1 MREQSDQNDGKLSFL
16 LRYLRPSQ
24 RALAACESLGLQTV
38 GEFLACDK
46 AKFTAIPNCGD
57 RSYEALANK
66 VQKYLGSTP
75 QVSIKCEPSD
85 LERPINGIVTNHRA
99 LRAFVRL
106 GITTVGDFMAT
117 PRNDLLA
124 IQGFG
129 ARTYSDVAQ
138 KIRSLIG
145 SSPNH
150 LLPSSLLSFRVYD
163 LGLDDQLHDSLT
175 RLGVVQLGDALRLSE
190 DFLINEPGIG
200 SEGMKSLRLALDRML
215 QVGIAQVAG
224 YGSIDL
230 DTFSGF
236 LGQMLTILDQ
246 GQREILK
253 YRVGL
258 GCQAQSV
265 RQLASRWKISEEQ
278 VEVRAETLRRNL
290 EKRLPAHMMELR
302 RATEAEL
309 RAFEG
314 IITGERLAPGTI
326 LHLAAKES
334 RDPKLP
340 LRLAAFLFPSEF
352 YLTSEFLSGL
362 APKLLQSLKKR
373 LRRCT
378 EDAHLP
384 VSVETLES
392 DVRDIVDPVP
402 RELLLHI
409 LRDHM
414 QLSVQI
420 DPKLGEIINRRQGSI
435 ADRLQSIIEDLS
447 TPLSL
452 EDLFFHFRDRFHA
465 CQKARLLDEMRKDRR
480 FLEVDQEIWS
490 LRERHLDEL
499 ELLRVEA
506 ERLSK
511 EIASSGQR
519 KDVFEIGRSGPG
531 SDRAAFLLNDHLRR
545 DPALRYLGRGL
556 FVPRNIEHSY
566 LVQGLVATLRKAMG
580 EIPFSRFLQN
590 QTADRRR
597 LISALLNRNRLF
609 VSPVPDRVDLL
620 ENYPFNQ
627 DRLKRLLQATDCC
640 LEENHGYSQLK
651 GLKMAVEEAG
661 LGGDW
666 LSDHLLM
673 DLLSRHGRY
682 EFLPGDMV
690 AQASLGLMGW
700 IQQRAREALRL
711 YRNPMTADEVLAER
725 PDLAEFRTSLAQLLE
740 QDPLVQTSDGLH
752 FTVV

>member
-1 MREQSDQNDGKLSFL
+1 MSEQSDQNDRKLSCL

-24 RALAACESLGLQTV
+24 RAEVACASLGIATV
-38 GEFLACDK
+38 GQFLARDK
-46 AKFTAIPNCGD
+46 ADFVALPNCGE
-57 RSYEALANK
+57 RSYQTLATK
-66 VQKYLGSTP
+66 VEQFMSATP
-75 QVSIKCEPSD
+75 PVANMSDPGD
-85 LERPINGIVTNHRA
+85 LERPINGIVSNSRA

-106 GITTVGDFMAT
+106 GITTVGTFLAT
-117 PRNDLLA
+117 PKSELLA
-124 IQGFG
+124 VQGFG
-129 ARTYSDVAQ
+129 ERTYSDVVQ
-138 KIRSLIG
+138 KIRALIG
-145 SSPNH
+145 SNPSH
-150 LLPSSLLSFRVYD
+150 LLPTSLLSFRVYD
-163 LGLDDQLHDSLT
+163 LGLDEQLHNTLS
-175 RLGVVQLGDALRLSE
+175 RLGIIHVGDVLRLTE
-190 DFLINEPGIG
+190 TFMVNEPGIG
-200 SEGMKSLRLALDRML
+200 DEGMRSIRLALDRML

-224 YGSIDL
+224 YGTVDM

-236 LGQMLTILDQ
+236 LGQILTILDQ

-258 GCQAQSV
+258 GCQAQTV

-278 VEVRAETLRRNL
+278 VEVRETTLRRNL

-309 RAFEG
+309 KAFEG
-314 IITGERLAPGTI
+314 IITGDRLAPGTI

-334 RDPKLP
+334 RDSKLP
-340 LRLAAFLFPSEF
+340 LRLAAFLFQEEF
-352 YLTSEFLSGL
+352 HLTGEFLSGV
-362 APKLLQSLKKR
+362 APKLLQNLKKR

-378 EDAHLP
+378 EDRHLP

-392 DVRDIVDPVP
+392 DVRDLIDPVP
-402 RELLLHI
+402 RELLLYL
-409 LRDHM
+409 LRDHL

-420 DPKLGEIINRRQGSI
+420 DPKLGELINRKQGSV
-435 ADRLQSIIEDLS
+435 ADRLQSIIEDLG
-447 TPLSL
+447 TALSL
-452 EDLFFHFRDRFHA
+452 EDLLFHFRDRFQA
-465 CQKARLLDEMRKDRR
+465 GQKDRLLDELRKDRR
-480 FLEVDQEIWS
+480 FLQLDLEIWS

-506 ERLSK
+506 ERISK
-511 EIASSGQR
+511 EIVSSGER
-519 KDVFEIGRSGPG
+519 KDVFELSDTGSGPA
-531 SDRAAFLLNDHLRR
+531 RASYLLNDHLRR
-545 DPALRYLGRGL
+545 DPALRYLGRGH
-556 FVPRNIEHSY
+556 FVPRNTEHST
-566 LVQGLVATLRKAMG
+566 LVQGLVTALRKAMG

-590 QTADRRR
+590 QNEGRRR
-597 LISALLNRNRLF
+597 LISALMNRNRLF

-627 DRLKRLLQATDCC
+627 DRLRRLLQATDGC

-651 GLKMAVEEAG
+651 GVKMAVEEAG

-673 DLLSRHGRY
+673 DLLARHGRY

-711 YRNPMTADEVLAER
+711 YRNPMTADEVLSER
-725 PDLAEFRTSLAQLLE
+725 PDLAEFRTSLVKLLE

-752 FTVV
+752 FTVI

>member
-1 MREQSDQNDGKLSFL
+1 MSEQSDQDDRKLSYL

-24 RALAACESLGLQTV
+24 RVQAACASLGIETV
-38 GEFLACDK
+38 GQFLERDKAEFLAL
-46 AKFTAIPNCGD
+46 PNFGE
-57 RSYEALANK
+57 RSYQGLDQRVES
-66 VQKYLGSTP
+66 YIHSTP
-75 QVSIKCEPSD
+75 PVSEVADPGD
-85 LERPINGIVTNHRA
+85 LERPINGIVTNSRA

-106 GITTVGDFMAT
+106 GITTVGAFLAT
-117 PRNDLLA
+117 PKNELLA

-129 ARTYSDVAQ
+129 ERTYTDVVQ
-138 KIRSLIG
+138 KIRALIG
-145 SSPNH
+145 SNPNH
-150 LLPSSLLSFRVYD
+150 LLPSSLLCFRVYD
-163 LGLDDQLHDSLT
+163 LGLDETLHDTLS
-175 RLGVVQLGDALRLSE
+175 RLGIVNVGDVLRLSE
-190 DFLINEPGIG
+190 AFMLNEPGIG
-200 SEGMKSLRLALDRML
+200 DEGMKSLRVALDRML

-224 YGSIDL
+224 YGSVDL

-236 LGQMLTILDQ
+236 LGQILTILDQ

-265 RQLASRWKISEEQ
+265 RQLASRWKVSEEQ
-278 VEVRAETLRRNL
+278 VEVREDTLRRSL
-290 EKRLPAHMMELR
+290 QKRLPAHMMELR

-309 RAFEG
+309 KAFEG
-314 IITGERLAPGTI
+314 IITGDRLAPGTI

-334 RDPKLP
+334 RDPRLP
-340 LRLAAFLFPSEF
+340 LRLASFLFPQEF
-352 YLTSEFLSGL
+352 HLTGEFLSSL

-378 EDAHLP
+378 DDRHLP

-392 DVRDIVDPVP
+392 DVRDLVDPVP
-402 RELLLHI
+402 RELLLHL
-409 LRDHM
+409 LRDHL

-420 DPKLGEIINRRQGSI
+420 DPKLGEIINRKQGSI

-452 EDLFFHFRDRFHA
+452 EDLFFHFRDRFQA
-465 CQKARLLDEMRKDRR
+465 CQKDRLLDEMRKDRR
-480 FLEVDQEIWS
+480 FLQLEREVWS

-506 ERLSK
+506 ERISK
-511 EIASSGQR
+511 EIVSSGQR
-519 KDVFEIGRSGPG
+519 KDVFEIDRSGPG
-531 SDRAAFLLNDHLRR
+531 SERAAYLLNDHLRR
-545 DPALRYLGRGL
+545 DPALRYLGRGH
-556 FVPRNIEHSY
+556 FVPRNVEHST
-566 LVQGLVATLRKAMG
+566 LVQGLVANLRKAMG

-590 QTADRRR
+590 QSEGRRR

-627 DRLKRLLQATDCC
+627 DRLRRLLQATDGC

-651 GLKMAVEEAG
+651 AVKMAVEEAG
-661 LGGDW
+661 LGGGW
-666 LSDHLLM
+666 LSDHLLL
-673 DLLSRHGRY
+673 DLLARHGRY

-711 YRNPMTADEVLAER
+711 YRNPMTADEVLSER
-725 PDLAEFRTSLAQLLE
+725 PDLAEFRTSLVTLLE

-752 FTVV
+752 FTVI